1 MTSEQIKALDH
12 QSVMQTYGRFDVV
25 IDHGEG
31 ATLYSP
37 EGRAYIDFASGI
49 GVASVGYGHP
59 HWLKAVNEQAAKLA
73 HVSNLFYSEPYVR
86 LAAMLTE
93 RTGMADV
100 FFANGGGEANEGLIK
115 LARKYSFDKY
125 GEGHATI
132 ITLRDSFHG
141 RTLATLSATGQ
152 DVFHNYFFPFTEGFR
167 YAAPNDIDALKA
179 QAGDDVCAVMLEL
192 VQGEGGVMPLDREY
206 IAQVKA
212 LCDANDW
219 LLLVDEVQTGVGR
232 TGTMFAFQQY
242 DLLPDACSF
251 AKGIAGGLPMSGIM
265 ANEKCRAVLTP
276 GTHATTFGGNP
287 ICAAAGIAVQEIL
300 TDEVLAEVKEK
311 GAYIRAQIEGF
322 GSPAVAGTRGLGLML
337 GITLNEGYSNKEL
350 ANKMVDAGLLVLT
363 AGQNV
368 IRLLPPLLISQD
380 EMDKGLAI
388 MKDVLCS

>member
-1 MTSEQIKALDH
+1 MLP
-12 QSVMQTYGRFDVV
+12 DVV
-25 IDHGEG
+25 
-31 ATLYSP
+31 
-37 EGRAYIDFASGI
+37 
-49 GVASVGYGHP
+49 
-59 HWLKAVNEQAAKLA
+59 
-73 HVSNLFYSEPYVR
+73 
-86 LAAMLTE
+86 
-93 RTGMADV
+93 
-100 FFANGGGEANEGLIK
+100 
-115 LARKYSFDKY
+115 
-125 GEGHATI
+125 
-132 ITLRDSFHG
+132 
-141 RTLATLSATGQ
+141 
-152 DVFHNYFFPFTEGFR
+152 
-167 YAAPNDIDALKA
+167 
-179 QAGDDVCAVMLEL
+179 
-192 VQGEGGVMPLDREY
+192 
-206 IAQVKA
+206 
-212 LCDANDW
+212 
-219 LLLVDEVQTGVGR
+219 
-232 TGTMFAFQQY
+232 
-242 DLLPDACSF
+242 SF

-337 GITLNEGYSNKEL
+337 GITLNDGYSNKEL